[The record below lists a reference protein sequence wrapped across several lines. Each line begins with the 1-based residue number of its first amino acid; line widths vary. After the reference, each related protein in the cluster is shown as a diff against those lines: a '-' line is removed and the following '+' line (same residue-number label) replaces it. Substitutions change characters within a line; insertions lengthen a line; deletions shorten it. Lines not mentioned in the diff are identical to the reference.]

1 MTSTD
6 IFIEKFIWL
15 NYNQLLGEI
24 AHLSKQKQ
32 IYGIVMRKY
41 EQPEDLTE
49 NDTTAEKFP
58 KCDEAQNWVNQ
69 HDTAQSM
76 ILLSMELQL
85 QAKYQKIMAVQTV
98 LDKLVMADD
107 IKLQCNVF
115 QISDGLVGIHFKDGD
130 DVDSYAV
137 WIDQTVNDWNLCLDL
152 MTLLLDMTRIF
163 GKLTD
168 KEHVLYLL
176 HGIQRN
182 QDWQ

>member
-41 EQPEDLTE
+41 EQPENLTE

-58 KCDEAQNWVNQ
+58 KCAEAQHWVNQ
-69 HDTAQSM
+69 RDTAQSM

-85 QAKYQKIMAVQTV
+85 QA
-98 LDKLVMADD
+98 
-107 IKLQCNVF
+107 
-115 QISDGLVGIHFKDGD
+115 
-130 DVDSYAV
+130 
-137 WIDQTVNDWNLCLDL
+137 
-152 MTLLLDMTRIF
+152 
-163 GKLTD
+163 
-168 KEHVLYLL
+168 
-176 HGIQRN
+176 
-182 QDWQ
+182 